1 MLLLIAL
8 TLSAI
13 LAACGNNPGGTTS
26 TPGASAGESQPDGTA
41 STDGS
46 SPIIGAPSDDPNVS
60 DGGTTDTSSSTGGGN
75 EYEFKGIIFT
85 EDYRAVEPFGGSY
98 ENGQLF
104 ARYLNRYRH
113 FLGDD
118 INIYNMIIPT
128 AAAYYMPEKYEDQYG
143 GKQLDKID
151 YVYEWLDGVTPV
163 DIYDITAEHKN
174 DEEEIYFRTEHHW
187 TQYGAYWAAKKF
199 AEIANVPFEDDLS
212 KYLQRQ
218 ILRGRHAD
226 ALPWVA
232 LFRHTA
238 TDPEGTPRQILLL

>member
-85 EDYRAVEPFGGSY
+85 EDTVRSNPSAAPMKTGSFSP
-98 ENGQLF
+98 GTST
-104 ARYLNRYRH
+104 
-113 FLGDD
+113 D
-118 INIYNMIIPT
+118 T
-128 AAAYYMPEKYEDQYG
+128 A
-143 GKQLDKID
+143 I
-151 YVYEWLDGVTPV
+151 
-163 DIYDITAEHKN
+163 
-174 DEEEIYFRTEHHW
+174 
-187 TQYGAYWAAKKF
+187 
-199 AEIANVPFEDDLS
+199 S
-212 KYLQRQ
+212 
-218 ILRGRHAD
+218 
-226 ALPWVA
+226 
-232 LFRHTA
+232 
-238 TDPEGTPRQILLL
+238 

>member
-13 LAACGNNPGGTTS
+13 LAACGNNSGGTTS

-174 DEEEIYFRTEHHW
+174 DEEEIYFRTRTSLDPVRRLLGGE
-187 TQYGAYWAAKKF
+187 K
-199 AEIANVPFEDDLS
+199 ICRDS
-212 KYLQRQ
+212 KRS
-218 ILRGRHAD
+218 
-226 ALPWVA
+226 V
-232 LFRHTA
+232 
-238 TDPEGTPRQILLL
+238 